1 MDLNSLKIFVD
12 VVKAGSFTAVAK
24 EKRMDPS
31 SVSRTVAALEKEL
44 GVRLLQRTTRKLVPT
59 EAGLFYYERVGNMVD
74 EIIAAGSCAAEVSNR
89 PKGMLRVTAS
99 VAFGLRCIVPLLP
112 EFLLQYRELQ
122 VDLLLTDSV
131 VDCLAEKIDVAIRL
145 GPPLA
150 DSSFVARKL
159 ISTSYHV
166 CASPGYLAAC
176 GAPLEPND
184 LRNHNCLRFPL
195 AGFRTRWIF
204 RDAEGKLSET
214 PVAGNLIISNAMA
227 IRDSAVAGMG
237 LALLPHWLIGDD
249 LRHGMLTAVLQ
260 DYEVTA
266 TDFNTAAWLL
276 YPSRTFVPGK
286 VKSFIEFMRKC
297 VPTLTAGVATSG
309 PRPAAYALHDC
320 NLAERSTV
328 TLLDDAAESD
338 EIEDV
343 LDVVEPEPRGE
354 D

>member
-74 EIIAAGSCAAEVSNR
+74 EIIAAGSCAAEVSSR
-89 PKGMLRVTAS
+89 PKGTLRITAS

-112 EFLLQYRELQ
+112 EFLRQYSELQ
-122 VDLLLTDSV
+122 VDLLLTDAV

-166 CASPGYLAAC
+166 CASPTYLQAN
-176 GAPLEPND
+176 GTPQEPSA
-184 LRNHNCLRFPL
+184 LAGHNCLRFPL

-204 RDAEGKLSET
+204 RDAEGKLSEA
-214 PVAGNLIISNAMA
+214 PVNGNLLISNALA
-227 IRDSAVAGMG
+227 IREAAVSGMG

-249 LRHGMLTAVLQ
+249 LRHGMLRAVLQ
-260 DYEVTA
+260 DYEVSA

-286 VKSFIEFMRKC
+286 VKSFVDFMRRS
-297 VPTLTAGVATSG
+297 VPGLTTGVTAL
-309 PRPAAYALHDC
+309 AARSACFTLHDRSVQ
-320 NLAERSTV
+320 ERSTIRMV
-328 TLLDDAAESD
+328 AGGEDFEEGYAEDSDDTLDP
-338 EIEDV
+338 
-343 LDVVEPEPRGE
+343 EPEK
-354 D
+354 